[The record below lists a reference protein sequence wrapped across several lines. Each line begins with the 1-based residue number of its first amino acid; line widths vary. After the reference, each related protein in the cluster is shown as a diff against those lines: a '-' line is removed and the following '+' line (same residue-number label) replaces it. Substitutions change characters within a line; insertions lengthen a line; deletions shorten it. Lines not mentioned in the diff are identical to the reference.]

1 MYVQNLRKFSSWV
14 PRDCEELR
22 ARHVLPQRKTEDPA
36 VPKGGGE
43 RCKEYNDKMKQVGVQ
58 IYLPVTLPM
67 MFIST
72 FISFSEGIMRKQTEQ
87 PNRRFR

>member
-36 VPKGGGE
+36 GPKGGGGALQGLNWA
-43 RCKEYNDKMKQVGVQ
+43 CNW
-58 IYLPVTLPM
+58 
-67 MFIST
+67 ST
-72 FISFSEGIMRKQTEQ
+72 FYRQ
-87 PNRRFR
+87 PSGLTP